1 METTTSKIIR
11 GQDSETIEQW
21 RPPQVDR
28 RGGKGLDPHGPGSL
42 LTAGQLEEIQKKAFE
57 EGFAQGKKEGF
68 KYGHDESLAEGQ
80 KAMQAHSQRIEALLS
95 TLDTPFLKLDE
106 QVEQELVTLV
116 ISMVRQ
122 LVRREVR
129 TDPGQIIGVV
139 REAMAIL
146 PVASRDVQLILHP
159 EDAEL
164 VRETYSLSEA
174 ELGWNIIEDPVTARG
189 GCKVVTGTSQ
199 VDATLESR
207 LTALIAPLLGGERSG
222 DTPDEGTE

>member
-1 METTTSKIIR
+1 METNTSKIIR
-11 GQDSETIEQW
+11 GQDSEGIEQW
-21 RPPQVDR
+21 QPPPVDR
-28 RGGKGLDPHGPGSL
+28 RGGKALDPNGPGSL
-42 LTAGQLEEIQKKAFE
+42 LTAGQLEEIQKKASE

-68 KYGHDESLAEGQ
+68 EYGRDEALAEGR
-80 KAMQAHSQRIEALLS
+80 KAMHAHTQRIEALLS
-95 TLDTPFLKLDE
+95 TLDTPFMKLDE

-146 PVASRDVQLILHP
+146 PVASRDVQLVLHP

-164 VRETYSLSEA
+164 VRETYSLSET

-222 DTPDEGTE
+222 DTPDEGAE

>member
-1 METTTSKIIR
+1 
-11 GQDSETIEQW
+11 
-21 RPPQVDR
+21 
-28 RGGKGLDPHGPGSL
+28 
-42 LTAGQLEEIQKKAFE
+42 LEEIQKKAFE

-68 KYGHDESLAEGQ
+68 EYGHDEALAEGQ
-80 KAMQAHSQRIEALLS
+80 KAMHAHTQRIEALLS
-95 TLDTPFLKLDE
+95 TLDTPFMKLDE

-116 ISMVRQ
+116 ITMVRQ

-146 PVASRDVQLILHP
+146 PVASRNVQLILHP

-164 VRETYSLSEA
+164 VREIYSLSET

-189 GCKVVTGTSQ
+189 GCKVVTDTSL